1 MRRKLTC
8 FTLLLCGIMASAGPK
23 PDDSVQTTEPDT
35 VNVTIDS
42 LAIVEKYVQ
51 ALQALVYQRDST
63 NIQDSLSS
71 VKLNPYFFQLLS
83 TPTLYNAPMKQ
94 ELLQGDDTLSTDP
107 QLRRLQAINKTL
119 AGLYVSHPWL
129 VSQTEANL
137 KEQTAIREDV
147 KEKIKSENNLS
158 DKVSAGTLV
167 PKVEEKIEVKTRR
180 PNFWKLNGS
189 TSLNFTQFYYSD
201 NWAGG
206 ENRYTGQTTLNVSA
220 NYNDEKR
227 LTWNNNLVMQLG
239 FTTSKTDKR
248 RAFRPTSNLLQYTTN
263 AGLKAIKTWSYT
275 AQVVIKTQVVPQYN
289 PNTDEAVLDIFSP
302 MTVTIAPGMS
312 YTFAYGKKKK
322 FTGNLNIAPLA
333 YNIQYVQ
340 RDALVTRYGVRAGHH
355 SAHSFG
361 PNILINYAWPISK
374 NVNWRS
380 RIYWFSNL
388 HLTSVDWQNTVVFT
402 INKYLSSTLFVN
414 PIFDDRSAQWK
425 GMHGYLRMQENLALG
440 LTYTFNK

>member
-1 MRRKLTC
+1 MRPKLT
-8 FTLLLCGIMASAGPK
+8 FYSLLFCSIVTSAHINAEEAVK
-23 PDDSVQTTEPDT
+23 PNEPDT

-51 ALQALVYQRDST
+51 ALQALAFQRDST
-63 NIQDSLSS
+63 NIQDSLAS

-94 ELLQGDDTLSTDP
+94 ELENGGDSISGDP
-107 QLRRLQAINKTL
+107 QLRRLHAINKTL

-137 KEQTAIREDV
+137 KEQTAIRDDV
-147 KEKIKSENNLS
+147 KDKMKSENNLS
-158 DKVSAGTLV
+158 DKVAAGTLT
-167 PKVEEKIEVKTRR
+167 PTVEEKIEVKTRR
-180 PNFWKLNGS
+180 PNFWKLTGS

-201 NWAGG
+201 NWTGG
-206 ENRYTGQTTLNVSA
+206 ENRYTGQTTINLSA

-227 LTWNNNLVMQLG
+227 LTWNNNLLMQLG
-239 FTTSKTDKR
+239 FTTSKTDQR
-248 RAFRPTSNLLQYTTN
+248 RAFRPTSNLLQYVTN

-275 AQVVIKTQVVPQYN
+275 AQVVIKTQIVPQYN
-289 PNTDEAVLDIFSP
+289 PNTDVAVIDIFSP
-302 MTVTIAPGMS
+302 MTVTIAPGMN

-322 FTGNLNIAPLA
+322 FTGNINLAPLA

-340 RDALVTRYGVRAGHH
+340 RDALVTRYGVREGHH

-361 PNILINYAWPISK
+361 PNVTINYAWPFAK
-374 NVNWRS
+374 NARWNS

-388 HLTSVDWQNTVVFT
+388 HLTSIDWQNTIVFT
-402 INKYLSSTLFVN
+402 INKYLQCTLFVN
-414 PIFDDRSAQWK
+414 PVYDDRSAQWK
-425 GMHGYLRMQENLALG
+425 GKHGYLRMQENLAIG
-440 LTYTFNK
+440 LTYNFSK

>member
-1 MRRKLTC
+1 M
-8 FTLLLCGIMASAGPK
+8 MASARPLADET
-23 PDDSVQTTEPDT
+23 PVAQEPDT
-35 VNVTIDS
+35 VTVSIDS
-42 LAIVEKYVQ
+42 LAILEKYVQ
-51 ALQALVYQRDST
+51 ALQTLVAQRDSSAGA
-63 NIQDSLSS
+63 DKLAA

-83 TPTLYNAPMKQ
+83 APTLYASPLKQ
-94 ELLQGDDTLSTDP
+94 ELQKGSDTLSLDP
-107 QLRRLQAINKTL
+107 QLLRLQSINRTL

-129 VSQTEANL
+129 VHQTEADL
-137 KEQTAIREDV
+137 KQQTAIREDV
-147 KEKIKSENNLS
+147 KEKVASENNKLS
-158 DKVSAGTLV
+158 EKVAAATLA

-180 PNFWKLNGS
+180 PNFWKFNGS

-201 NWAGG
+201 NWTGG
-206 ENRYTGQTTLNVSA
+206 ENRYTGQTTLNLSA

-227 LTWNNNLVMQLG
+227 LTWNNNLLMQLG
-239 FTTSKTDKR
+239 FTTSKTDQR
-248 RAFRPTSNLLQYTTN
+248 RAFRPTSNLLQYVTN

-289 PNTDEAVLDIFSP
+289 PNTDVAVIDIFSP
-302 MTVTIAPGMS
+302 MTVTIAPGMG

-340 RDALVTRYGVRAGHH
+340 RDALVTRYGVRPGHH

-361 PNILINYAWPISK
+361 PNVTINYAWPIAK

-388 HLTSVDWQNTVVFT
+388 HLTSIDWQNTVVFT
-402 INKYLSSTLFVN
+402 INKYLQATLFVN
-414 PIFDDRSAQWK
+414 PVYDDRSLQWK
-425 GMHGYLRMQENLALG
+425 GKHGYLRMQENLAIG
-440 LTYTFNK
+440 LTYNFSK